1 MGYSAEAP
9 RQAREAK
16 EREVQDA
23 RTEAEHRESAVAEAA
38 EKRPAAAKQQVDEV
52 AAQRKSS
59 LEKGKRGA
67 QAGSGQKRKPVQPHS
82 PS

>member
-23 RTEAEHRESAVAEAA
+23 RTEAEHRKSAVAEAA

-59 LEKGKRGA
+59 LERA
-67 QAGSGQKRKPVQPHS
+67 SAGLRQDPGRERKPVQPHS